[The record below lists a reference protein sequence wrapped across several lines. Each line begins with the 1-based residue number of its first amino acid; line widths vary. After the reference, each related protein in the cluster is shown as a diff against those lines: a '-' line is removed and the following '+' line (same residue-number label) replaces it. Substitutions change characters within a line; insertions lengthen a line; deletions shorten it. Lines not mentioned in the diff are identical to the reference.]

1 MIIYGHTS
9 ILLEKEIFGPLD
21 APKRAADDFESIF
34 SDELVVIDIGI

>member
-9 ILLEKEIFGPLD
+9 IRKRNFWSLD
-21 APKRAADDFESIF
+21 TPKRAADDFESIF